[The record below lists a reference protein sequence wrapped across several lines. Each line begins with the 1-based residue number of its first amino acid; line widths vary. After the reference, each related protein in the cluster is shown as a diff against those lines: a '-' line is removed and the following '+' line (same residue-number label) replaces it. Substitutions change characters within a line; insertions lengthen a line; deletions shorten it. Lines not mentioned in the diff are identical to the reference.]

1 MEQFF
6 QILSIFFFV
15 FLNGFFVAAEF
26 SIVKVR
32 ASQIKQLSLEGDI
45 RAKFGNL
52 IIQEMD
58 AYLSAVQIGITLASL
73 ALGWIGKPF
82 LAHQLEPILENIGI
96 RSQTLIDGISLGV
109 AFGIITY
116 LHIVLGEMAP
126 KSLALRLAEK
136 TFLLIAIPLYIFYK
150 IFIPF
155 IWVLNNSSLLF
166 LKLFGFK
173 VDMES
178 ELAHSE
184 EELKLIFADSAKS
197 GHLTRQEVEFLEN
210 VLALHDKSAKQIMIP
225 STAVVYLSTTNT
237 FSENLRITKENNHA
251 RYPLC
256 EGDLDHVLG
265 MIHIKDILAATTRG
279 KNELRM
285 IDLKRDVLFYPETID
300 LDALFREFQQTKSH
314 MAILI
319 GEYGETTGIATLEDV
334 LEELVGE
341 IYDEFDQPVHL
352 IRQVGRRE
360 YLLDGLCPVKLCE
373 ETLEVELPQF
383 EVETVGGIVLSM
395 AGHIPEP
402 GFRQE
407 FDYGTFIV
415 DAIDHQRIA
424 KLRLILKDKKTEST
438 TKGS

>member
-6 QILSIFFFV
+6 QILVIFFFV

-26 SIVKVR
+26 AIVKVR
-32 ASQIKQLSLEGDI
+32 PSQIKQQALEGEI

-52 IIQEMD
+52 ILQEMD

-82 LAHQLEPILENIGI
+82 LAYHLEPILENIGI
-96 RSQTLIDGISLGV
+96 KSQALIDGISFGV
-109 AFGIITY
+109 AFGTITY

-126 KSLALRLAEK
+126 KSLAIRLAEK
-136 TFLLIAIPLYIFYK
+136 TMLLIAIPLYTFYK

-166 LKLFGFK
+166 LRLFGFK
-173 VDMES
+173 LATES

-197 GHLTRQEVEFLEN
+197 GYLTGQEVEFLEN
-210 VLALHDKSAKQIMIP
+210 VLALHDKTAKQIMIP
-225 STAVVYLSTTNT
+225 TTAVVYLSTTNT
-237 FSENLRITKENNHA
+237 FSENLRIIKENNHA
-251 RYPLC
+251 RYPLS
-256 EGDLDHVLG
+256 EADLDHVLG
-265 MIHIKDILAATTRG
+265 MVHIKDVLTATTRG
-279 KNELRM
+279 ERDLNM
-285 IDLKRDVLFYPETID
+285 IDLKRDVLFHPETIG
-300 LDALFREFQQTKSH
+300 LDALFRGFQRTKLH
-314 MAILI
+314 MAVLI
-319 GEYGETTGIATLEDV
+319 GEYGETTGIVTLEDV

-360 YLLDGLCPVKLCE
+360 YILDGLCPVKMCE
-373 ETLEVELPQF
+373 ERLNIQFPQYD
-383 EVETVGGIVLSM
+383 VETVGGIVFSM
-395 AGHIPEP
+395 TGHVPKA
-402 GFRQE
+402 GFRQD

-415 DAIDHQRIA
+415 EAIDGQRIA
-424 KLRLILKDKKTEST
+424 KIRLILRDKEAE
-438 TKGS
+438 